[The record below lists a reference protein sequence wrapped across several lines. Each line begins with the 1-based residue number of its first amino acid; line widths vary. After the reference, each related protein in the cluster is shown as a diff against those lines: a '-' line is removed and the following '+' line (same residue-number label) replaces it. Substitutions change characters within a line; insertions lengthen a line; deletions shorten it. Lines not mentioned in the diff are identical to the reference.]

1 MEVAIYVS
9 RSSGYTC
16 YMISAH
22 ILERLDNAG
31 IACFV
36 KRADGSYS
44 FINQAGAEMLGLQA
58 SEILGRS
65 DVDLFKRSNVAEM
78 MGMDHEGFWQN
89 DMMSGGVI
97 GVSIADEQPSPEQLK
112 VLGLMKTIVTE
123 ATSEVVAQFELLS
136 GQQTIH

>member
-1 MEVAIYVS
+1 
-9 RSSGYTC
+9 
-16 YMISAH
+16 MISAN
-22 ILERLDNAG
+22 ILERLDKAG

-58 SEILGRS
+58 SEILNRS

-78 MGMDHEGFWQN
+78 MRMDHEGFWQN
-89 DMMSGGVI
+89 DVMSGGVI
-97 GVSIADEQPSPEQLK
+97 GVSIADEQPSEEQLK
-112 VLGLMKTIVTE
+112 VLDLMKTIVTE
-123 ATSEVVAQFELLS
+123 ATSEVVAQIELLS

>member
-1 MEVAIYVS
+1 
-9 RSSGYTC
+9 
-16 YMISAH
+16 MITANT
-22 ILERLDNAG
+22 LERLDKAG

-58 SEILGRS
+58 SEILNRS

-78 MGMDHEGFWQN
+78 MRMDHEGFWQS

-97 GVSIADEQPSPEQLK
+97 GVSIADEEPTTEQLK
-112 VLGLMKTIVTE
+112 VLDLMKTIVTE
-123 ATSEVVAQFELLS
+123 ATSEVVAQIELLS
-136 GQQTIH
+136 GQATIH